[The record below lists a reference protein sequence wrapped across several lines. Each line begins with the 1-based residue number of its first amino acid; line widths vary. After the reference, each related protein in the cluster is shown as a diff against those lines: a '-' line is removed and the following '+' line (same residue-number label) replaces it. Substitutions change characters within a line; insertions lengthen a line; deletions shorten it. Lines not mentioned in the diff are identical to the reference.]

1 MPEPSCDRLIDLA
14 GIEGSFEFRDDM
26 PRPQW
31 NKIGTWID
39 DHVKKA
45 DHNAAWSGA
54 SCQWLERLAA
64 HLKGAYWV
72 GLSDRF
78 ALLTSQNKKHATELL
93 NSAES
98 MLTRIQRT
106 LGRPEKGQSLGCR
119 VILVFEDLATYY
131 TYVCHFYP
139 EGEFSAS
146 VGMCIYEGYIHIVLI
161 KTDPGILVTLAHE
174 LTHAATVHLPLPTW
188 IQEGIAQIVEQ
199 SRQCVPI
206 DYERA
211 LEHKRF
217 WRVRGLREFWSGE
230 VFHLPKRAEFAY
242 ELAEILTRNLIGD
255 YKSRF
260 VDFLQSA
267 HSDDAGEG
275 AAQRCFGQSLAKIA
289 EGFLGSDVVNPE
301 SGA

>member
-1 MPEPSCDRLIDLA
+1 MPEPSSDRLIDLA
-14 GIEGSFEFRDDM
+14 GIEGSFEFFDDM

-31 NKIGTWID
+31 DKIGTWID

-45 DHNAAWSGA
+45 DLDAAWSEA

-64 HLKGAYWV
+64 HLKGDYWV

-93 NSAES
+93 NSAEV
-98 MLTRIQRT
+98 MLTRIWQT
-106 LGRPEKGQSLGCR
+106 LGRPEEDQDLGSR
-119 VILVFEDLATYY
+119 VILVFENLDTYY
-131 TYVCHFYP
+131 TYVCHSYP

-161 KTDPGILVTLAHE
+161 KTDPSILVTLAHE
-174 LTHAATVHLPLPTW
+174 LTHAATVHFPLPTW
-188 IQEGIAQIVEQ
+188 VQEGIAQIVEQ

-206 DYERA
+206 DCERA

-217 WRVRGLREFWSGE
+217 WRARGLREFWSGDL
-230 VFHLPKRAEFAY
+230 FHRPKGREFAY
-242 ELAEILTRNLIGD
+242 ELAEILARNLVGD
-255 YKSRF
+255 YKGRF

-267 HSDDAGEG
+267 HFDDAGEE
-275 AAQRCFGQSLAKIA
+275 AARRCFGLSLAKIA
-289 EGFLGSDVVNPE
+289 EGFLGSDVVNQE